1 LNSDLGSNDERS
13 EPEERDQLSMEELMQ
28 KSMQSLREGEVVH
41 GVVVAVTQ
49 DEVMIDIGFKC
60 EGSVPVAE
68 FTDPRTGK
76 VTVDVDDDVEVFVER
91 LDEVEGRLRL
101 SRDRA
106 NKLKTWRGIEEAY
119 RSGEAV
125 VG

>member
-1 LNSDLGSNDERS
+1 MNSELGTNDERS
-13 EPEERDQLSMEELMQ
+13 EAEERDQLSMEELMK
-28 KSMQSLREGEVVH
+28 KSMQSIREGEVVH

-76 VTVDVDDDVEVFVER
+76 VTVDVDDDVEVFV
-91 LDEVEGRLRL
+91 L
-101 SRDRA
+101 
-106 NKLKTWRGIEEAY
+106 AY
-119 RSGEAV
+119 ESPRTL
-125 VG
+125 